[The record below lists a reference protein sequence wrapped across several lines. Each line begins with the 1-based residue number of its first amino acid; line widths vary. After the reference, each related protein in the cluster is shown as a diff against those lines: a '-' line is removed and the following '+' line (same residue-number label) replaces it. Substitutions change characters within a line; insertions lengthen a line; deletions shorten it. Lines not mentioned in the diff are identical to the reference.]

1 MSKLS
6 ARMFEEVTEIVEHML
21 NDFVNVN
28 KYDVFTSARSRTGEY
43 VRYRDVREEIDSII
57 KDVADNLNIELEKKF
72 VRRPDGTV
80 YIEYVPEMAEDD
92 DDSDILEAESDEQC
106 VEESENE
113 SEDESEDEDVFYT
126 TISSQGRI
134 YLPVDIRERF
144 DINDVH
150 VDITHDPDN
159 ASVILNKQGA
169 FIDGIVV
176 TQISVAKTLNLD
188 EGDKVKVYKSCNEV
202 VIEPA

>member
-6 ARMFEEVTEIVEHML
+6 TRMFEEVTEIVEHML

-43 VRYRDVREEIDSII
+43 VRYRDVREEIDNII

-92 DDSDILEAESDEQC
+92 DDSDILEAESDEQY
-106 VEESENE
+106 VEE

-134 YLPVDIRERF
+134 YLPADIRERF
-144 DINDVH
+144 GINDIH
-150 VDITHDPDN
+150 VGITHDPDN

-169 FIDGIVV
+169 FVDGIVV

-188 EGDKVKVYKSCNEV
+188 EGDKVKVYMSYNEI

>member
-57 KDVADNLNIELEKKF
+57 KDVAYNLNIELEKKF
-72 VRRPDGTV
+72 VRRADGAV
-80 YIEYVPEMAEDD
+80 YIEYVPEVAEDD
-92 DDSDILEAESDEQC
+92 DDSDILESESDEQH
-106 VEESENE
+106 VEEV
-113 SEDESEDEDVFYT
+113 EDEDEDEDVFYT

-134 YLPVDIRERF
+134 YLPADIRERF
-144 DINDVH
+144 NINNIH
-150 VDITHDPDN
+150 VGITHDPDN

-169 FIDGIVV
+169 FVDGIVV

-202 VIEPA
+202 VIEPV